1 MHEPAAIRRPA
12 RRLVRL
18 PLSRKESS
26 SCPDFSFDA
35 ASTAVADDFAGAV
48 MPSMKRKV
56 PVNVDLV
63 FVVDRTG
70 SSAAFA
76 KGIRRAIPM
85 IARTVLDKAARVRL
99 FLQTHGDLDYGQRPI
114 MVVRDGNFDELTRE
128 VERVVFEG
136 GGDAPEHHTHA
147 LETLLDN
154 VDWGGARPYSRAVV
168 LFTTADTKP
177 SPSGRSAAQVAEAL
191 LANDVKLFA
200 VCEMES
206 GMKALIERAQS
217 QSFAISNDP
226 SEAEMQGIGRAVGA
240 SVTASLVD
248 TAQLS

>member
-99 FLQTHGDLDYGQRPI
+99 FLQTHGDLDYGQRPL
-114 MVVRDGNFDELTRE
+114 MVVRDGDLDQLTRE
-128 VERVVFEG
+128 VERIVFEG

-147 LETLLDN
+147 LETLVDS
-154 VDWGGARPYSRAVV
+154 VDWSGATPYSRAVV

-177 SPSGRSAAQVAEAL
+177 SPSGRSAAQVAEML
-191 LANDVKLFA
+191 QANGVRLFA
-200 VCEMES
+200 VCEMEP

-217 QSFAISNDP
+217 ESFAISNDP
-226 SEAEMQGIGRAVGA
+226 SEAEMRSIGLAVAA
-240 SVTASLVD
+240 SVLASL
-248 TAQLS
+248 TLPN